1 MNFISLGEVLW
12 DVVGEAEH
20 LGGAPLN
27 FAAHAAKLG
36 HDPYLVSAV
45 GTDERGNRAL
55 SRIRALGLSTEYIH
69 SLPNYPT
76 GYVGVTLHDGGQP
89 CFTIHRPA
97 AYDFTEL
104 APDQLKQLALT
115 TPAWVYLGTLA
126 QTSSIVRST
135 TSRLIGAVPSAKV
148 FYDVNLRKG
157 CYNREVVSGLLSS
170 ATVTKLNDM
179 EIATLENLLG
189 EMHHKSIEDFCRKW
203 ASRFGWEAVC
213 VTRGDKGCAL
223 LLGPDYV
230 EFPAY
235 SIRVGDTIGAGDAFA
250 AGLVHALSAGWD
262 AKRAA
267 EFANRLGALVASRA
281 GAIPLWSLQELE
293 SFPRQSGL

>member
-135 TSRLIGAVPSAKV
+135 TSRL
-148 FYDVNLRKG
+148 
-157 CYNREVVSGLLSS
+157 
-170 ATVTKLNDM
+170 
-179 EIATLENLLG
+179 
-189 EMHHKSIEDFCRKW
+189 
-203 ASRFGWEAVC
+203 
-213 VTRGDKGCAL
+213 
-223 LLGPDYV
+223 
-230 EFPAY
+230 
-235 SIRVGDTIGAGDAFA
+235 
-250 AGLVHALSAGWD
+250 
-262 AKRAA
+262 
-267 EFANRLGALVASRA
+267 
-281 GAIPLWSLQELE
+281 
-293 SFPRQSGL
+293 